1 MKRLLDSGLAILGLV
16 CLWALVGCQRPG
28 DVAEVDAA
36 KTQVR
41 QQPNSP
47 GAWVAL
53 GKAYLQASRY
63 NDAFIAYRGALR
75 IDDKSFEALCGV
87 GEASL
92 RLGDAQGALQW
103 AARAL
108 DRRPDDPA
116 ALGLRGRARLAMG
129 QTEGALVDLERA
141 ASLDSSLLE
150 NRLALVNVYRARNQ
164 PDRAL
169 NQAAKIAAQF
179 PEEARAHHLYAM
191 LLDAAERLP
200 EAEQEYRRALL
211 LDNSLTAAKF
221 ALALNLVHQN
231 RRLDEA
237 RRLAAEVDAAQPGE
251 GTAAGLAGWALFLS
265 GKQEQGLRE
274 LTLVYK
280 KYPRNVQVVVWIK
293 AAALRSGNTE
303 LAEAAGKTLQALT
316 AVPPS

>member
-1 MKRLLDSGLAILGLV
+1 MKRLLDFGLLVLGLV
-16 CLWALVGCQRPG
+16 GLGVLSGCQRPAEVAAI
-28 DVAEVDAA
+28 DVARA
-36 KTQVR
+36 QVR
-41 QQPNSP
+41 RQPNSP
-47 GAWVAL
+47 DAWIGL

-75 IDDKSFEALCGV
+75 IDEHNYEALCGV

-116 ALGLRGRARLAMG
+116 ALGLRGRARLARG
-129 QTEGALVDLERA
+129 QTEGALTDLERA
-141 ASLDSSLLE
+141 VSLNSSLIE

-169 NQAAKIAAQF
+169 NQAAKIVAQF

-191 LLDAAERLP
+191 LLDGAGRLS
-200 EAEQEYRRALL
+200 EAEQEYRRALQ

-280 KYPRNVQVVVWIK
+280 KYPRNAQVVVWIK

-316 AVPPS
+316 AGPPS